1 MLWAKESR
9 INRIYLSWFQYS
21 QKHPFTHWMYWDYN
35 AKAGVIDTRST
46 VAENKFGWVRN
57 RNLGRSLKKLLLFIC
72 SVLWAGSPLFTAP
85 NASDFFHC
93 KCYWTSLQRHLSWSQ
108 HEFFFSQHFS
118 SLDLNVVVLTDS
130 ITSLGRLFHSFT
142 TLCVKKCFL
151 RLVRLL
157 FIFSFNAWPL
167 VLLCPSRVS
176 RFVVTDWSYPELL
189 VSILKT
195 SITSPLKRLY
205 AKVGMSSFFSLSS

>member
-1 MLWAKESR
+1 MEKFWSASCCLLLDICSSVQYCEQVV
-9 INRIYLSWFQYS
+9 LYS
-21 QKHPFTHWMYWDYN
+21 QLPMLVTSF
-35 AKAGVIDTRST
+35 
-46 VAENKFGWVRN
+46 
-57 RNLGRSLKKLLLFIC
+57 
-72 SVLWAGSPLFTAP
+72 
-85 NASDFFHC
+85 NASVTGPHC
-93 KCYWTSLQRHLSWSQ
+93 NVIWVGLNMNFL
-108 HEFFFSQHFS
+108 FSQHLS

-130 ITSLGRLFHSFT
+130 ITSLRRLFHSFT

-176 RFVVTDWSYPELL
+176 RFVVTDWSYPESL

-195 SITSPLKRLY
+195 SIISPLKRLY